1 MLCSK
6 KISCTELTQNYL
18 NNIKNNNDLNCYVNI
33 TESNA
38 LESAKKVDNKIK
50 NNQEINI
57 LEGIPMTLKDNISTR
72 GIETTCSS
80 KILKGYKPIYD
91 ACPRRL
97 RAVLLFT
104 R

>member
-50 NNQEINI
+50 LIIFDLDGTLVNSLVDLASAANNA
-57 LEGIPMTLKDNISTR
+57 LK
-72 GIETTCSS
+72 
-80 KILKGYKPIYD
+80 KFGYPSHDTEKYRYFVGDIFIKNL
-91 ACPRRL
+91 CQ
-97 RAVLLFT
+97 
-104 R
+104 